1 MEYDWMFNLQFR
13 DVFFNQYEVMKKNH
27 CGNQLRGLCV
37 FPIFIQLNRTTKPKL
52 DLFQQKTAIRQ
63 IAVPTGTASS
73 HKLQW

>member
-1 MEYDWMFNLQFR
+1 
-13 DVFFNQYEVMKKNH
+13 MKKNH